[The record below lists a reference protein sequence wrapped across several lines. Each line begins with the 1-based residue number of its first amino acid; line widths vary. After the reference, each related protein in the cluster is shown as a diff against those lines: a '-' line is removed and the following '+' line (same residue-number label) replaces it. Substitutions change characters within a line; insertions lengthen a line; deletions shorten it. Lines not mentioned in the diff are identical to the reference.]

1 MAAAVGRARGGRLD
15 LDAFKTADGA
25 NALAQGYLPEFI
37 GIQFSEIAPGQ
48 VAAELE
54 VTRHHL
60 APNDFLHAATVIA
73 LADTAA
79 GFGCAANLP
88 DGATAFT
95 TVELKCNFLGTVRD
109 GVIRVVATLAHAGRS
124 TQVWDADVTDAN
136 GKTLA
141 MFRCTQMILRQG

>member
-1 MAAAVGRARGGRLD
+1 MD
-15 LDAFKTADGA
+15 LDAFKSVDGA
-25 NALAQGYLPEFI
+25 NAVAQGYLPGLI
-37 GIQFSEIAPGQ
+37 GVHFSEVAPGR

-60 APNDFLHAATVIA
+60 APNDFLHAATIIA
-73 LADTAA
+73 LADSAA
-79 GFGCAANLP
+79 GYGCAASLP
-88 DGATAFT
+88 DGATGFA

-109 GVIRVVATLAHAGRS
+109 GVISVVATLAHAGRR

-141 MFRCTQMILRQG
+141 MFRCTQLILRRG

>member
-1 MAAAVGRARGGRLD
+1 MD
-15 LDAFKTADGA
+15 LDAFKSVDRA
-25 NALAQGYLPEFI
+25 NAVAQGYLPELI
-37 GIQFSEIAPGQ
+37 GIHFSEIAPGR

-54 VTRHHL
+54 ITRHHL
-60 APNDFLHAATVIA
+60 APNDFLHAATIIA

-79 GFGCAANLP
+79 GFGCAASLSG
-88 DGATAFT
+88 GATGFT
-95 TVELKCNFLGTVRD
+95 TVKLKCNFLATVRD
-109 GVIRVVATLAHAGRS
+109 GVIGVVATLVHAGRS